1 MTSLASQNRIRRLL
15 KKDQTEPIIMT
26 PQQYRRGVYI
36 AVAGAVLIVMGIC
49 FGIYSAVSMAH
60 MREQNELART
70 ATGNDAG
77 KDEYASR
84 KNG

>member
-60 MREQNELART
+60 MREQNELH
-70 ATGNDAG
+70 
-77 KDEYASR
+77 EQQLELSLIHI
-84 KNG
+84 